1 LEKFFALHFSHNQ
14 SYLTDGISNFSS
26 IFSSVSASSLFLFL
40 TTVSET
46 KGKGKGKGKGAASV
60 GSVL

>member
-26 IFSSVSASSLFLFL
+26 NFSSVSASSLFLFL

-46 KGKGKGKGKGAASV
+46 KGKGKGAASV